1 MDEKSARWY
10 VLVKSRR
17 RLFFAE
23 DLEIAQKPSHTQ
35 APPLNKTTITTP
47 KPKRGELYNDL

>member
-1 MDEKSARWY
+1 MDEKNARWY

-35 APPLNKTTITTP
+35 APPRLTKQP
-47 KPKRGELYNDL
+47 